1 MRLRFVGQSDDY
13 FKHGEIYNLENVSY
27 RPCYKNGMTAM
38 CIWVKMAGC
47 VDMPYSCFEAI
58 HKNWETIED
67 NLPDGWHDNNYR
79 HRKHGSELVR
89 IILLNKGE

>member
-1 MRLRFVGQSDDY
+1 MRLRFVGQSDGY

-38 CIWVKMAGC
+38 CIWVKIAGC

-58 HKNWETIED
+58 HKNWETVED

-79 HRKHGSELVR
+79 HRKHSSELVR
-89 IILLNKGE
+89 ILLVK